1 MTLAG
6 LQRAGGSHEEDRRYR
21 LPRLVDT
28 ETAVG
33 RRRPKWPRVCYNLR
47 EFIGTR
53 STAISVSCVLHLVFE
68 RADLCKIL

>member
-21 LPRLVDT
+21 LPRLVDI

-33 RRRPKWPRVCYNLR
+33 RRRVGLSGLMPIIICENL
-47 EFIGTR
+47 
-53 STAISVSCVLHLVFE
+53 
-68 RADLCKIL
+68 